1 MQENYLEGEKSHLY
15 RMAYIG
21 IRNKNTSGIAIMYYN
36 LAFYS
41 KNSNILDRIKEEL
54 DRVNE
59 ERKGYTHY
67 LSRLENF

>member
-36 LAFYS
+36 LAFCS
-41 KNSNILDRIKEEL
+41 KNSNIQDRIKKEL
-54 DRVNE
+54 DRANKEKV
-59 ERKGYTHY
+59 TLIIY
-67 LSRLENF
+67 LG